1 MNIGSRTLVVAT
13 VAGALAMTTA
23 AHADANSLIDYFG
36 PRAIAVGDAMRA
48 DAKGASSIALNPAG
62 LSLTRELVLEAH
74 YGLRPDDSAN
84 SVNASV
90 CDSTTPVAG
99 CIYYRFFSASP
110 ELGDTDEFDRRAH
123 EVGFSASRALSQRL
137 MFGLTTKYFDYNSD
151 LVNEEDS
158 SGVAWDAGIT
168 FLASSKFS
176 VGVAGYN
183 LVTTEE
189 SAQYPRGVGSG
200 ITLRPA
206 TQLAVSIDGLWNL
219 DLPEGQ
225 SIGRYGGGAEYFFVS
240 GDRQSGFPIRLG
252 AVHDRALEGT
262 YVTGGLGYRTDR
274 VGVDIGVRQQV
285 DGGEQFMGLVSLR
298 LFSPSGALR

>member
-1 MNIGSRTLVVAT
+1 MARSRPPLVAATVVA
-13 VAGALAMTTA
+13 ALALTTSA
-23 AHADANSLIDYFG
+23 YADANSLIDYFG

-48 DAKGASSIALNPAG
+48 DAKGATSIALNPAG

-84 SVNASV
+84 SVNASL

-99 CIYYRFFSASP
+99 CLYYRFFNASL
-110 ELGDTDEFDRRAH
+110 ELAGTDIAERRAH

-137 MFGLTTKYFDYNSD
+137 MFGITTKYFDYNSD
-151 LVNEEDS
+151 LVGEEDS
-158 SGVAWDAGIT
+158 SGVSWDAGFT
-168 FLASSKFS
+168 LLASSKLAI
-176 VGVAGYN
+176 GAAGYN
-183 LVTTEE
+183 LVTTED

-200 ITLRPA
+200 VTVRPVA
-206 TQLAVSIDGLWNL
+206 ALAVSVDGLWNL

-240 GDRQSGFPIRLG
+240 GDGQSGFPVRLG

-262 YVTGGLGYRTDR
+262 YVTGGLGYRTER
-274 VGVDIGVRQQV
+274 VGLDVGVRQQV
-285 DGGEQFMGLVSLR
+285 DGGDQFMGLVSLR
-298 LFSPSGALR
+298 LFSPTGTIR